1 VAVPRPAR
9 PANKFVG
16 FTDVLFGE
24 IKTRMTRFEIAKYY
38 LTTSRVMTMIMMM
51 MITGSA

>member
-1 VAVPRPAR
+1 VSSAAR

-16 FTDVLFGE
+16 FTDVLFDE
-24 IKTRMTRFEIAKYY
+24 IKTRKTRFEIAKYC
-38 LTTSRVMTMIMMM
+38 LTISRVIIMMMIM